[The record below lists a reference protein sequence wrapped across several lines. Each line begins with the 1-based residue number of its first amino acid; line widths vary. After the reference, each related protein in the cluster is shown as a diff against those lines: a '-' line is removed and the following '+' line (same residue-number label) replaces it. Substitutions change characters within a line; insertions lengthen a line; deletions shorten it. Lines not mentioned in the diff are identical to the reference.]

1 MRPFVTLFLAFLS
14 LIIFRLVS
22 VVTFAAAQ
30 CLILWLLSLNWMVF
44 NMGQT
49 SWLPG
54 VLQWPATPY
63 NWPPSGFFQ
72 TGFLASRLRE
82 YLSTYYHQST
92 FVHGLPLTG
101 PGLPQGFF
109 PNVLRK
115 ALDEL
120 IIDYYR
126 SSPVAPAPDHFLLF
140 TKGANKL
147 ELFEDALSNTPLLLT
162 VEYRNLG
169 SMNCPTVAQLA
180 PEAAG
185 RIVPTQFKATEY
197 AIVFSFDILRD
208 PEQRKLELFYTAFFV
223 NFLNSVAWLTFN
235 FELFSLTYDLLN
247 WIYFFAV
254 RLILFSLLSFCFVML

>member
-1 MRPFVTLFLAFLS
+1 MTPKCLA
-14 LIIFRLVS
+14 V
-22 VVTFAAAQ
+22 AGDA
-30 CLILWLLSLNWMVF
+30 
-44 NMGQT
+44 
-49 SWLPG
+49 
-54 VLQWPATPY
+54 LQLASQW
-63 NWPPSGFFQ
+63 FFQ

-223 NFLNSVAWLTFN
+223 NFLNSVA
-235 FELFSLTYDLLN
+235 
-247 WIYFFAV
+247 
-254 RLILFSLLSFCFVML
+254 